1 MAMQVHYHF
10 RIKEIQMADDPLLE
24 AESKL
29 TDRYQT
35 TVPEPVRKALKLGK
49 GARLQYRIRGEE
61 VVLRRA
67 DDHDEGD
74 PALAPFLRLLA
85 SDLQTHPERLQPVN
99 PGLVQRARELVG
111 GVEVDLDA
119 PLSPEDE

>member
-1 MAMQVHYHF
+1 MCITILEATW
-10 RIKEIQMADDPLLE
+10 IQMADDPFFE

-29 TDRYQT
+29 TGRYQT

-49 GARLQYRIRGEE
+49 GARLHYRIRGEE

-67 DDHDEGD
+67 DDHDDGD
-74 PALAPFLRLLA
+74 PALGPFLRLLA
-85 SDLQTHPERLQPVN
+85 SELQAHPERLQPVD
-99 PGLVQRARELVG
+99 PALVERARELIK
-111 GVEVDLDA
+111 GVEVDRDA